1 MRSKLNFEQVINV
14 KNLVS
19 LTLSEESKQ
28 PISIQSLALA
38 GILTLAAILRF
49 VELGAESF
57 WQDEILSVLGYQRP
71 LLDIVTERLTY
82 NQPFYF
88 LMLYFWA
95 QLFGESEFSLRF
107 PSAVFGVATV
117 LATFVLARHLSNGW
131 IALGAALLV
140 AVSPAL
146 IWHSQEVR
154 FYALTTFLL
163 VGSTYFL
170 IRYLEARR
178 TWLVIAYAV
187 IAFLGAY
194 THYYFLPFV
203 AAQNLVALVW
213 LLRDRRHL
221 DLVKW
226 LAAQLIV
233 SLALIIRISTALA
246 DVSRAAAG
254 GGFTSSLS
262 WFLLHFAEYLGLADP
277 DLGGL
282 LPLFIAAWLLIV
294 VSSVV
299 AIWRRDK
306 IAVLLVVCLVP
317 LIQLTLGGIFFKL
330 PIAPRYLVPT
340 IPLWSII
347 ICYGFAWLASQL
359 TPAGPVAMRA
369 FVVAGAA
376 LLLSWTLT
384 SWGQQLMT
392 PTRQQW
398 RETAEFLENNALPSD
413 LLVVVPPRHFKHLS
427 YYLDNPG
434 WEPVSNPVC
443 QAHRRVWLVGLDSRV
458 SEARRKLQQ
467 PCSATI
473 TTSFVDISAV
483 ALLTSN
489 STAGSRKD
497 SRTLCN
503 GLSPTILG
511 SSRDERI
518 DGTPG
523 DDIIHGMGGNDRIVS
538 EAGNDVI
545 CGGEGDDTLLGE
557 DGTDTML
564 GDSGDDILHSG
575 LGNDN
580 LHGGSGTDKCSGRG
594 NGREQQ
600 CEPVK

>member
-1 MRSKLNFEQVINV
+1 LTERRSKLNFEQVINV

-28 PISIQSLALA
+28 SISIQSLALA

-49 VELGAESF
+49 VGLGAESF

-88 LMLYFWA
+88 LMLYSWA

-246 DVSRAAAG
+246 DVSRAAG
-254 GGFTSSLS
+254 GGFTVPLS
-262 WFLLHFAEYLGLADP
+262 RFLLRFAEYLGLADP

-294 VSSVV
+294 ISSVV

-306 IAVLLVVCLVP
+306 IAVLVVVWLVP
-317 LIQLTLGGIFFKL
+317 LIQLTLGAIFLIF
-330 PIAPRYLVPT
+330 
-340 IPLWSII
+340 
-347 ICYGFAWLASQL
+347 QL
-359 TPAGPVAMRA
+359 
-369 FVVAGAA
+369 
-376 LLLSWTLT
+376 
-384 SWGQQLMT
+384 
-392 PTRQQW
+392 
-398 RETAEFLENNALPSD
+398 
-413 LLVVVPPRHFKHLS
+413 
-427 YYLDNPG
+427 
-434 WEPVSNPVC
+434 
-443 QAHRRVWLVGLDSRV
+443 
-458 SEARRKLQQ
+458 
-467 PCSATI
+467 
-473 TTSFVDISAV
+473 
-483 ALLTSN
+483 
-489 STAGSRKD
+489 
-497 SRTLCN
+497 
-503 GLSPTILG
+503 
-511 SSRDERI
+511 
-518 DGTPG
+518 
-523 DDIIHGMGGNDRIVS
+523 
-538 EAGNDVI
+538 
-545 CGGEGDDTLLGE
+545 
-557 DGTDTML
+557 
-564 GDSGDDILHSG
+564 
-575 LGNDN
+575 
-580 LHGGSGTDKCSGRG
+580 
-594 NGREQQ
+594 
-600 CEPVK
+600 